1 MGRYEEDPPLASRG
15 TVDAA
20 LLEEHPGLY
29 IRWLEVDRGSGR
41 APRELK
47 SRLAALSDR
56 FAGPQAVTFRTKPIP
71 SAYRVFY
78 RHIGLDPDEQPT
90 PPEQVVLERMLKG
103 GFVSRN
109 LLDDALTIAMIESGV
124 PVLAFDADALEGELR
139 IRPSEPGETLEGR
152 PADLPAG
159 TLRDRRRRPPA
170 VAAVRR
176 DGLRARRE
184 PVDRAHGPGGDRRRR
199 GPGDRRRGSPLDRRG
214 DPRGSVTDR
223 GAPVAAS

>member
-1 MGRYEEDPPLASRG
+1 MGRCEEDPPLASRG

-109 LLDDALTIAMIESGV
+109 LLDDALTIAMIDSGV
-124 PVLAFDADALEGELR
+124 PVLAFDADALEGEIR

-152 PADLPAG
+152 PAELPAG
-159 TLRDRRRRPPA
+159 TLVIADDVRPLSLLFGAMASGRGVSPSTAHTALVVIGVAGVPEIA
-170 VAAVRR
+170 VEEALWIAAEI
-176 DGLRARRE
+176 L
-184 PVDRAHGPGGDRRRR
+184 GG
-199 GPGDRRRGSPLDRRG
+199 
-214 DPRGSVTDR
+214 
-223 GAPVAAS
+223 A

>member
-152 PADLPAG
+152 PAELPAG
-159 TLRDRRRRPPA
+159 TLVIADDVRPLSLLFGAMASGRGVSPSTAHTALVVIGVAGVPEIA
-170 VAAVRR
+170 VEEALWIAA
-176 DGLRARRE
+176 GIL
-184 PVDRAHGPGGDRRRR
+184 GG
-199 GPGDRRRGSPLDRRG
+199 
-214 DPRGSVTDR
+214 
-223 GAPVAAS
+223 A

>member
-1 MGRYEEDPPLASRG
+1 MGRCEEDPPLASRG

-20 LLEEHPGLY
+20 LLDEQPGLY

-152 PADLPAG
+152 PAELPAG
-159 TLRDRRRRPPA
+159 TLVIADDVRPLSLLFGAMASGRGVSPSTAHTALVVIGVAGVPEIA
-170 VAAVRR
+170 VEEALWIAAEI
-176 DGLRARRE
+176 L
-184 PVDRAHGPGGDRRRR
+184 GG
-199 GPGDRRRGSPLDRRG
+199 
-214 DPRGSVTDR
+214 
-223 GAPVAAS
+223 A

>member
-1 MGRYEEDPPLASRG
+1 MGRCEEDPPLASRG

-124 PVLAFDADALEGELR
+124 PVLAFDADALEGEIR

-152 PADLPAG
+152 PAVVPAG
-159 TLRDRRRRPPA
+159 TLVIADDVRPLSLLFGAMASGRGVTPSTARTALMVIGVAGVPEIA
-170 VAAVRR
+170 VEEALWIAAEI
-176 DGLRARRE
+176 LE
-184 PVDRAHGPGGDRRRR
+184 
-199 GPGDRRRGSPLDRRG
+199 
-214 DPRGSVTDR
+214 
-223 GAPVAAS
+223 GA

>member
-109 LLDDALTIAMIESGV
+109 LLDDALTIAIIESGV

-152 PADLPAG
+152 PAELPAG
-159 TLRDRRRRPPA
+159 TLVIADDVRPLSLLFGAMASGRGVSPSTAHTALVVIGVAGVPEIA
-170 VAAVRR
+170 VEEALWIAAEI
-176 DGLRARRE
+176 L
-184 PVDRAHGPGGDRRRR
+184 GG
-199 GPGDRRRGSPLDRRG
+199 
-214 DPRGSVTDR
+214 
-223 GAPVAAS
+223 A

>member
-1 MGRYEEDPPLASRG
+1 MGRCEEDPPLASRG

-41 APRELK
+41 APRELR

-152 PADLPAG
+152 PAELPAG
-159 TLRDRRRRPPA
+159 TLVIADDVRPLSLLFGAMASGRGVTPSTARTALMVIGVAGVPEIA
-170 VAAVRR
+170 VEEALWIAAEI
-176 DGLRARRE
+176 LE
-184 PVDRAHGPGGDRRRR
+184 
-199 GPGDRRRGSPLDRRG
+199 
-214 DPRGSVTDR
+214 
-223 GAPVAAS
+223 GA

>member
-1 MGRYEEDPPLASRG
+1 MGRYEDDPPLASRG

-159 TLRDRRRRPPA
+159 TLVIADDVRPLSLLFGAMASGRGVSPSTARTALVVIGVAGVPEIA
-170 VAAVRR
+170 VEEALWIAAEI
-176 DGLRARRE
+176 LE
-184 PVDRAHGPGGDRRRR
+184 
-199 GPGDRRRGSPLDRRG
+199 
-214 DPRGSVTDR
+214 
-223 GAPVAAS
+223 GA

>member
-1 MGRYEEDPPLASRG
+1 MDGYEGDPPLASRG
-15 TVDAA
+15 TVDAM
-20 LLEEHPGLY
+20 LLEELPGLY

-71 SAYRVFY
+71 WAYRVFY

-152 PADLPAG
+152 PAELPAG
-159 TLRDRRRRPPA
+159 TLVIADDVRPLSLLFGAMASGRGVSPSTAHTALVVIGVAGVPEIA
-170 VAAVRR
+170 VEEALWIAAEI
-176 DGLRARRE
+176 L
-184 PVDRAHGPGGDRRRR
+184 GG
-199 GPGDRRRGSPLDRRG
+199 
-214 DPRGSVTDR
+214 
-223 GAPVAAS
+223 A

>member
-159 TLRDRRRRPPA
+159 TLVIADDVRPLSLLFGAMASGRGVSPSTAHTALVVIGVAGVPEIA
-170 VAAVRR
+170 VEEALWIAAEI
-176 DGLRARRE
+176 LE
-184 PVDRAHGPGGDRRRR
+184 
-199 GPGDRRRGSPLDRRG
+199 
-214 DPRGSVTDR
+214 
-223 GAPVAAS
+223 GA

>member
-1 MGRYEEDPPLASRG
+1 MGRCEEDPPLASRG

-124 PVLAFDADALEGELR
+124 PVLAFDADALEGEIR

-152 PADLPAG
+152 PAELPAG
-159 TLRDRRRRPPA
+159 TLVIADDVRPLSLLFGAMASGRGVTPSTARTALMVIGVAGVPEIA
-170 VAAVRR
+170 VEEALWIAAEI
-176 DGLRARRE
+176 LE
-184 PVDRAHGPGGDRRRR
+184 
-199 GPGDRRRGSPLDRRG
+199 
-214 DPRGSVTDR
+214 
-223 GAPVAAS
+223 GA

>member
-1 MGRYEEDPPLASRG
+1 MGRCEEDPPLASRG

-124 PVLAFDADALEGELR
+124 PVLAFDADALEGEIR
-139 IRPSEPGETLEGR
+139 SRPSEPGETLEGR
-152 PADLPAG
+152 PAELPAG
-159 TLRDRRRRPPA
+159 TLVIADDVRPLSLLFGAMASGRGVTPSTARTALMVIGVAGVPEIA
-170 VAAVRR
+170 VEEALWIAAEI
-176 DGLRARRE
+176 LE
-184 PVDRAHGPGGDRRRR
+184 
-199 GPGDRRRGSPLDRRG
+199 
-214 DPRGSVTDR
+214 
-223 GAPVAAS
+223 GA

>member
-15 TVDAA
+15 IVDAA
-20 LLEEHPGLY
+20 LLDEHPGLY

-159 TLRDRRRRPPA
+159 TLVIADDVRPLSLLFGAMASGRGVSPSTAHTALVVIGVAGVPEIA
-170 VAAVRR
+170 VEEALWIAAEI
-176 DGLRARRE
+176 L
-184 PVDRAHGPGGDRRRR
+184 GG
-199 GPGDRRRGSPLDRRG
+199 
-214 DPRGSVTDR
+214 
-223 GAPVAAS
+223 A

>member
-152 PADLPAG
+152 PAELPAG
-159 TLRDRRRRPPA
+159 TLVIADDVRPLSLLFGAMASGRGVSPSTAHTALVVIGVAGVPEIA
-170 VAAVRR
+170 VEEALWIAAEI
-176 DGLRARRE
+176 LEEA
-184 PVDRAHGPGGDRRRR
+184 
-199 GPGDRRRGSPLDRRG
+199 
-214 DPRGSVTDR
+214 
-223 GAPVAAS
+223 

>member
-1 MGRYEEDPPLASRG
+1 MTGEAHDPPLAARG
-15 TVDAA
+15 PVDAA
-20 LLEEHPGLY
+20 LREEHPGLY

-124 PVLAFDADALEGELR
+124 PVLAFDADALEGEIR

-152 PADLPAG
+152 PAELPAG
-159 TLRDRRRRPPA
+159 TLVIADDVRPLSLLFGAMASGRGVSPSTAHTALVVIGVAGVPEIA
-170 VAAVRR
+170 VEEALWIAAEI
-176 DGLRARRE
+176 L
-184 PVDRAHGPGGDRRRR
+184 GG
-199 GPGDRRRGSPLDRRG
+199 
-214 DPRGSVTDR
+214 
-223 GAPVAAS
+223 A

>member
-1 MGRYEEDPPLASRG
+1 MGGHEGDPPLASRG

-103 GFVSRN
+103 GFVSRS

-152 PADLPAG
+152 PAELPAG
-159 TLRDRRRRPPA
+159 TLVIADDVRPLSLLFGAMASGRGVSPSTAHTALVVIGVAGVPEIA
-170 VAAVRR
+170 VEEALWIAAEI
-176 DGLRARRE
+176 L
-184 PVDRAHGPGGDRRRR
+184 GG
-199 GPGDRRRGSPLDRRG
+199 
-214 DPRGSVTDR
+214 
-223 GAPVAAS
+223 A

>member
-152 PADLPAG
+152 PAELPTG
-159 TLRDRRRRPPA
+159 TLVIADDVRPLSLLFGAMASGRGVTPSTAHTALVVIGVAGVPEIA
-170 VAAVRR
+170 VEEALWIAAEI
-176 DGLRARRE
+176 LE
-184 PVDRAHGPGGDRRRR
+184 
-199 GPGDRRRGSPLDRRG
+199 
-214 DPRGSVTDR
+214 
-223 GAPVAAS
+223 GA

>member
-152 PADLPAG
+152 PAELPAG
-159 TLRDRRRRPPA
+159 TLVIADDVRPLSLLFGAMASGRGVSPSTAHTALVVIGVAGVPEIA
-170 VAAVRR
+170 VEEALWIAAEI
-176 DGLRARRE
+176 LE
-184 PVDRAHGPGGDRRRR
+184 
-199 GPGDRRRGSPLDRRG
+199 
-214 DPRGSVTDR
+214 
-223 GAPVAAS
+223 GA